1 MFWEWGA
8 WQQIVVYGFVTLAL
22 VVYALLS
29 KIALFGRP
37 ILRQRWRVMLAL
49 LSPVLFIAALFLG
62 VIGLGILGFVLA
74 FWGVLTLFGWKRKK
88 KTPRMHR
95 FVIRFGPP
103 PDQE

>member
-1 MFWEWGA
+1 MFLEWGA
-8 WQQIVVYGFVTLAL
+8 WQQAVVYGFITLAL
-22 VVYALLS
+22 VVYVLLS
-29 KIALFGRP
+29 KIALFGKP

-49 LSPVLFIAALFLG
+49 LSPLLFIAALFLG

-74 FWGVLTLFGWKRKK
+74 FWGVLALFGWKRKK
-88 KTPRMHR
+88 KPSRVHR